1 MADNEEWF
9 YHEKTVAGGV
19 TGDPV
24 IGNDVADG

>member
-9 YHEKTVAGGV
+9 YHEKTVGGV